1 MVSLVTNTNPEGP
14 FPICLKTDQRN
25 WLLGVH
31 RDLRTHN
38 HYRLSYWVTLVN
50 TLLQMSVLLCLPTM
64 VHKKRALTLLALLFS
79 CFFFFKKKTF
89 IFFHMYE
96 CSAYMYVVYHEC
108 PWTESKTVG
117 PLVLEFQLW
126 AALWVLGIKP
136 KFWMSS
142 SSQISLT
149 SPFLCFLYF
158 CLFMYVL

>member
-79 CFFFFKKKTF
+79 CFFFLKKKHS
-89 IFFHMYE
+89 FFFTCMSVLPTCMLFTMSAHGQNPRLLDPWYWSSSYE
-96 CSAYMYVVYHEC
+96 LHCGC
-108 PWTESKTVG
+108 WESN
-117 PLVLEFQLW
+117 PSSEW
-126 AALWVLGIKP
+126 AAQV
-136 KFWMSS
+136 KFH
-142 SSQISLT
+142 
-149 SPFLCFLYF
+149 
-158 CLFMYVL
+158 